1 MKPAKTFLSDLSD
14 IGAENSYGQPAAA
27 ADPAWLFANVDPLMP
42 GSFSS
47 AVAADDYPGNTSTG
61 GVLGIGGSL
70 AGTIET
76 PGDSDWF
83 RITLVAGHSYTFNLK
98 GVDSGQGTLP
108 DPFLRLLDAAGVQI
122 ITDDDSGIGRDSL
135 ITFTAG
141 GTGPYFLA
149 AEAFSGTG
157 SYRLSAAEKPADTAY
172 DIVIR
177 YSGDPRYQSVFEAAA
192 QRWEQIITADVPD
205 AASIRYGLVDDLL
218 IDASVSRIDGA
229 GSVLAQA
236 GPDEFRGASG
246 ASLPF
251 HGSME
256 FDSADIEQLFNQG
269 TLLSVVLHEMC
280 HVLGFGT
287 IWDGLNLLNGF
298 AYTGANALAEY
309 RTLAG
314 NASLTGIP
322 VEDKGGAASQKS
334 HWRES
339 VFDTELLTSF
349 AEPAGTFTPLSR
361 MTVASLSDLGYRV
374 NLAAADPYSL
384 PTSGNPGGGPSPSP
398 PTPPPSAITSN
409 GFDPAFYLAR
419 NPDVAATGTDPYQHY
434 LNYGWK
440 EGRDPNAYFSTLGYL
455 NDNRDIKTAGLNPL
469 LHYDA
474 FGWRE
479 SRDPGPQF
487 DTEYYLLHSSDVA
500 AAQLQPLA
508 HFLENGIYESR
519 LVLPAVGN
527 QVNANDFDRDFY
539 LLSFADIAA
548 AGIDPYQHYLA
559 FGWKEGR
566 DPNGLFDTSDYLA
579 RNPDVAATNMN
590 PLLHYAQYGWREGR
604 DPSALFSTN
613 GYLAANP
620 DVASAGIDP
629 LNHFLVWGIPEG
641 RLA

>member
-27 ADPAWLFANVDPLMP
+27 ADPAWLSADVDPLMP

-47 AVAADDYPGNTSTG
+47 AVVADDYPGNTSTA

-76 PGDSDWF
+76 AGDSDWF

-98 GVDSGQGTLP
+98 GVDSGQGTLA
-108 DPFLRLLDAAGVQI
+108 DPFLRLFDANGGQI
-122 ITDDDSGIGRDSL
+122 ITDDDSGVGRDSL
-135 ITFTAG
+135 IAFTAG
-141 GTGPYFLA
+141 GTGTYFLA

-157 SYRLSAAEKPADTAY
+157 SYRLSAAEKPTDTAY
-172 DIVIR
+172 DIVVR

-192 QRWEQIITADVPD
+192 QRWEQIVTADLPD
-205 AASIRYGLVDDLL
+205 VANVRYGLVDDLL

-236 GPDEFRGASG
+236 GPDEFRGARG

-251 HGSME
+251 HGSMQ
-256 FDSADIEQLFNQG
+256 FDSADIEQLFNEG

-280 HVLGFGT
+280 HVVGFGT

-309 RTLAG
+309 RALTG

-322 VEDKGGAASQKS
+322 VEDQGAADSQKS

-339 VFDTELLTSF
+339 IFDTELMTSF
-349 AEPAGTFTPLSR
+349 AEPAGIFTPLSR
-361 MTVASLSDLGYRV
+361 MTVASLSDLGYQV

-384 PTSGNPGGGPSPSP
+384 GTPGGGPSPSP
-398 PTPPPSAITSN
+398 TPTGITSN
-409 GFDPAFYLAR
+409 GFDPAFYLAH
-419 NPDVAATGTDPYQHY
+419 NPDVAAAGIDPYQHY
-434 LNYGWK
+434 LTYGWK

-455 NDNRDIKTAGLNPL
+455 NDNRDVKTAGLNPL

-474 FGWRE
+474 YGWRE
-479 SRDPGPQF
+479 FRDPGSQF
-487 DTEYYLLHSSDVA
+487 DTEYYLLHNPDVA
-500 AAQLQPLA
+500 AAQIDPLA
-508 HFLENGIYESR
+508 HFLTHGINEAR
-519 LVLPAVGN
+519 LLLPAVGN
-527 QVNANDFDRDFY
+527 QVNATDFDRDFY
-539 LLSFADIAA
+539 LLSFADVAA
-548 AGIDPYQHYLA
+548 AGVDPYQHFLTN
-559 FGWKEGR
+559 GWREGR
-566 DPNGLFDTSDYLA
+566 DPNGLFHTSEYLA
-579 RNPDVAATNMN
+579 RNPDVAAAGIN

-604 DPSALFSTN
+604 DPSSLFSTS

-620 DVASAGIDP
+620 DVAAAGIDP
-629 LNHFLVWGIPEG
+629 LNHFIVWGIHEG